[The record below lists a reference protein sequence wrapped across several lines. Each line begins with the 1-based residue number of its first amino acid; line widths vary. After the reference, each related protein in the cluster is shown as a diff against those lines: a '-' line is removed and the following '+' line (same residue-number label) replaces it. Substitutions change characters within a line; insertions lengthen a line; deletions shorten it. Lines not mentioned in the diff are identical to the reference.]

1 MALLKIYKDGQI
13 SHELSLQAGK
23 EYTLG
28 RSASCDVVLE
38 GSRGISRQHIKI
50 LGNGSSWKVENL
62 SQYGELYVQGSQVA
76 EINLDVHSQFSI
88 PPYEFVFEAEAR
100 QRDDSQS
107 FQDSMSDR
115 TQIGVLQATAY
126 LIANRPDQPSQIF
139 QLEGTSWIGGR
150 DTSCALFLDDAKFS
164 RQHFEISLQGGT
176 YLVKDLE
183 SSNGTRLNG
192 QPIPTDSWTQIVSG
206 DVLTVVDWTLQFELR
221 DSNFDHQVQQ
231 LSDEFRSPMV
241 YQSQDRSP
249 AQPLREQAAA
259 YYGPPIGVVTAEAD
273 PKKTNFVRIA
283 IGALVVMGALFY
295 LFDDQ
300 KPAQVTENSRPAE
313 KSALEKLKPEQ
324 QQYVKDTYR
333 LADRLFKEG
342 RYEMARQEVTKI
354 HQLVPYYEESKNL
367 EKLADVAIQ
376 TVIEQ
381 KRAEAREQEQA
392 DMEAKIQATVAQ
404 CEKLINRNVDSKKVE
419 DCLSP
424 IIVLNP
430 EHPAITGLQARVDQV
445 ISDRMAEQE
454 RRAEYQSM
462 VKRQSSLYASAEQL
476 DKKGNSL
483 EAIKAYSKVVSSRL
497 PDPQGLKGKA
507 QRQIASIQQ
516 KLATQ
521 QSRLESEADVAFK
534 NGDLKNAIL
543 KIKKALAINPE
554 NEVLRGRM
562 SSMLSELKKQMQTLY
577 QEGVLEESV
586 GEVETAKAKWK
597 KIIESSLPEED
608 YYKKSRTKLKKYG
621 IE

>member
-1 MALLKIYKDGQI
+1 
-13 SHELSLQAGK
+13 
-23 EYTLG
+23 
-28 RSASCDVVLE
+28 
-38 GSRGISRQHIKI
+38 
-50 LGNGSSWKVENL
+50 
-62 SQYGELYVQGSQVA
+62 
-76 EINLDVHSQFSI
+76 
-88 PPYEFVFEAEAR
+88 
-100 QRDDSQS
+100 
-107 FQDSMSDR
+107 
-115 TQIGVLQATAY
+115 
-126 LIANRPDQPSQIF
+126 
-139 QLEGTSWIGGR
+139 
-150 DTSCALFLDDAKFS
+150 
-164 RQHFEISLQGGT
+164 
-176 YLVKDLE
+176 
-183 SSNGTRLNG
+183 
-192 QPIPTDSWTQIVSG
+192 
-206 DVLTVVDWTLQFELR
+206 
-221 DSNFDHQVQQ
+221 
-231 LSDEFRSPMV
+231 
-241 YQSQDRSP
+241 
-249 AQPLREQAAA
+249 
-259 YYGPPIGVVTAEAD
+259 
-273 PKKTNFVRIA
+273 
-283 IGALVVMGALFY
+283 
-295 LFDDQ
+295 
-300 KPAQVTENSRPAE
+300 
-313 KSALEKLKPEQ
+313 
-324 QQYVKDTYR
+324 
-333 LADRLFKEG
+333 
-342 RYEMARQEVTKI
+342 MARQEVTKI

-392 DMEAKIQATVAQ
+392 DMEAKIRATVAQ